1 MATRLIR
8 VLDTQIGE
16 VDMTV
21 TDPNP
26 ATPAGLNLPPAV
38 LSAYAG
44 GSAGQMK
51 GSGNIAGIGASAG
64 VQISSAGVQPGST
77 ANDNVLAI
85 FTLPASFFD
94 AALRGLTIFAMGSTV
109 ANTNVKTLKLIV
121 NPTAP
126 VVGSAVSGGTTIA
139 SLALSTAAGGGGWQL
154 EANIYKYGAAG
165 ANTQIALHS
174 AGQGGNVVASLAAPS
189 LLTLPEN
196 AVVTVV
202 VTGNAATSA
211 ADILFNFLEIFGM
224 N

>member
-1 MATRLIR
+1 MASRLVRIF
-8 VLDTQIGE
+8 DDQTGE
-16 VDMTV
+16 VPTIV
-21 TDPNP
+21 GDPNP
-26 ATPAGLNLPPAV
+26 QSPPQ
-38 LSAYAG
+38 LISGYAG
-44 GSAGQMK
+44 GSTGLIK
-51 GSGNIAGIGASAG
+51 GSGNVAGAGVSAG

-85 FTLPASFFD
+85 FTLPASFFE
-94 AALRGLTIFAMGSTV
+94 AALRGLNILAMGTTV
-109 ANTNVKTLKLIV
+109 ANTNTKTLKLIM

-139 SLALSTAAGGGGWQL
+139 SIALSTAAGGGGWQL

-165 ANTQIALHS
+165 SNTQIALHS

-196 AVVTVV
+196 ATITVV

-211 ADILFNFLEIFGM
+211 ADILFNFLEIFAM